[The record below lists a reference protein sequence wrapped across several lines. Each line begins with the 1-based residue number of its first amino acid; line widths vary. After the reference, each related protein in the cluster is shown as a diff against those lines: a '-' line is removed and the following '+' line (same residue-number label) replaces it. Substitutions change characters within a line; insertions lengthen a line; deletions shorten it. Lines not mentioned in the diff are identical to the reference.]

1 MSRISIEVT
10 DDQHAKIK
18 IMASLQHKTIK
29 DFIIE
34 NIFDEQQQKEY
45 NRDTLKAI
53 EEIKH
58 KRNLSTYDSVESLFA
73 MLR

>member
-29 DFIIE
+29 DFIIG
-34 NIFDEQQQKEY
+34 NIFDEQQQKEF

-58 KRNLSTYDSVESLFA
+58 KKNLNTYDSVESLFA